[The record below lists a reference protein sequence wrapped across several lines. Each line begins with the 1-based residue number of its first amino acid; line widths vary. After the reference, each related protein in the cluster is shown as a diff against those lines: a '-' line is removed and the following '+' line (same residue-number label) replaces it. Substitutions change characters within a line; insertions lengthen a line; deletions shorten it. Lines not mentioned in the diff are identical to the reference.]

1 MISIGQLVLSDPQVL
16 DKTFSTQWKI
26 IKGVLIHQTTLKII
40 TEIILVTD
48 TKYKKYSKYQRSKS
62 RQINSNKFINASS
75 SYRTLPLSSE
85 REKVCVSHWHLSLCQ
100 VLFIQT
106 VHFWSS
112 KCWKEWQ
119 LPVLSSVI
127 VSIVSYGHCKNFFQ
141 YIVSTLHAPRSAA
154 EADKIWP
161 KPVARRSG

>member
-1 MISIGQLVLSDPQVL
+1 MLSIGQLVLSDPQVL

-26 IKGVLIHQTTLKII
+26 KTGVLIHQTILKII
-40 TEIILVTD
+40 TEIILVID

-62 RQINSNKFINASS
+62 IWINSNKFIQASS

-85 REKVCVSHWHLSLCQ
+85 RENACVSHRHLSWCQ
-100 VLFIQT
+100 IFFIRT

-112 KCWKEWQ
+112 TCKKGWQ
-119 LPVLSSVI
+119 LPVLSSL
-127 VSIVSYGHCKNFFQ
+127 IVSYGHCHFFQ
-141 YIVSTLHAPRSAA
+141 SFVSTLHAPRSAA
-154 EADKIWP
+154 EAYKIWP